1 MPFPSQ
7 NNVAILPV
15 ILVQTNA
22 PEQKMPLE
30 RQLLTDAEL
39 WWQADFLPAP
49 IAQHWYAL
57 LQQQVNWQQL
67 PIRMFGLNEDDR

>member
-39 WWQADFLPAP
+39 
-49 IAQHWYAL
+49 
-57 LQQQVNWQQL
+57 
-67 PIRMFGLNEDDR
+67 